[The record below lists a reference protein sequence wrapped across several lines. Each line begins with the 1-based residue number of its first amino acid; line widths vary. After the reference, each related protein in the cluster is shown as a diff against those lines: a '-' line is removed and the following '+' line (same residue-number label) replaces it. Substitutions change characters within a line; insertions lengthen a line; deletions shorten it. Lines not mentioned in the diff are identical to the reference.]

1 MLWDDRRVW
10 YAVRTLAMFCFS
22 PTLFGQ
28 APHRPLSATTLFI
41 PAATLASIFELSL
54 SVLSVTAAILMVF
67 GLLAYSVVKFRRK
80 RQHDSRGPRQVYGSN
95 QAGLAWTVIP
105 LLIIVALFWQQRE

>member
-1 MLWDDRRVW
+1 MLWDYRRVW
-10 YAVRTLAMFCFS
+10 YAVRTLAVFWFP

-28 APHRPLSATTLFI
+28 ATRQSLSATTLLA
-41 PAATLASIFELSL
+41 PASTWAQSIFELSL
-54 SVLSVTAAILMVF
+54 FVLSVTAAIFVVAF
-67 GLLAYSVVKFRRK
+67 ALLDYAVVKFRR
-80 RQHDSRGPRQVYGSN
+80 RQEDGPRHVYESK